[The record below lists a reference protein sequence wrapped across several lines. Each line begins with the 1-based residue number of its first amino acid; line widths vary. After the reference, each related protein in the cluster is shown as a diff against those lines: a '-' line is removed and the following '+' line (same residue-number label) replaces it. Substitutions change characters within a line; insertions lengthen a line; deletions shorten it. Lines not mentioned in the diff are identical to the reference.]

1 MVANYATG
9 KRRFDSYGT
18 EAAALEAANQLAR
31 QLSAQDVLAA
41 SLTNEQAA
49 DYAAAIQ
56 ALTPFNVALPAAAAM
71 LAGRHPTADGLVEV
85 VECDLEGRAGGR
97 RVTAKAGRRR
107 MGPTGCAP
115 TARRKTPR
123 SCGVGNAI

>member
-9 KRRFDSYGT
+9 QRRFDSYGT
-18 EAAALEAANQLAR
+18 EAAALEAANPLAR

-56 ALTPFNVALPAAAAM
+56 ALTPFNVALPAAATT
-71 LAGRHPTADGLVEV
+71 LAECLKLVQ
-85 VECDLEGRAGGR
+85 DLPSLRAAA
-97 RVTAKAGRRR
+97 TCYA
-107 MGPTGCAP
+107 
-115 TARRKTPR
+115 ARRLAELLPPARTAVGFRGWGGLSWHQPSGR
-123 SCGVGNAI
+123 SITRGA